1 MIFKQ
6 KICSIIAGV
15 AFLLSCGI
23 IETNTLGAFGLL
35 GIVGA
40 AVVIGGLD
48 SKKTSMEQIV
58 HERGGEICR

>member
-1 MIFKQ
+1 MILKQ
-6 KICSIIAGV
+6 KICSIIAGA

-48 SKKTSMEQIV
+48 DKKTSMEQIAKDYKL
-58 HERGGEICR
+58 

>member
-1 MIFKQ
+1 MKLKQ
-6 KICSIIAGV
+6 KISVIIAGA
-15 AFLLSCGI
+15 AFLISCGI

-48 SKKTSMEQIV
+48 SKKTSMEQIT
-58 HERGGEICR
+58 RDYNL